1 MLQKNSYILQIIIL
15 SHIYFPVV
23 TYIKDIIRKIKVVFR
38 KKYCIY
44 VGRNSMLVDNCND
57 ICPWQGNNMP
67 L

>member
-1 MLQKNSYILQIIIL
+1 MSD
-15 SHIYFPVV
+15 IYFPVV
-23 TYIKDIIRKIKVVFR
+23 TYIKEIIRKIEVVFR